1 MRRLRKIK
9 SFTLVELMIV
19 VGLVLLLAG
28 IAIPNLLRARATA
41 QEAAAM
47 AAVRCLISAQTTYR
61 ATHSQYANLSQL
73 YADHPP
79 YIDSVIA
86 SGNKQ
91 GYTFSINGISGSQF
105 YVTAVPKISMA
116 VRSFY
121 GDEDGIL
128 CRSNTTNIA
137 APNVHMSVGCP
148 SGFSEV
154 E

>member
-9 SFTLVELMIV
+9 SFTLVEIMIV
-19 VGLVLLLAG
+19 VGVVLLLAG

-47 AAVRCLISAQTTYR
+47 AAVRCLISGQTTYR

-73 YADHPP
+73 YSDYPP
-79 YIDSVIA
+79 YIDAVLA

-91 GYTFSINGISGSQF
+91 GYVFSINGISNSQF
-105 YVTAVPKISMA
+105 YVTAVPKISIA
-116 VRSFY
+116 ARSFY

-128 CRSNTTNIA
+128 CRSNTTDTA
-137 APNVHMSVGCP
+137 VPNVHASAGCP
-148 SGFSEV
+148 PGFSEV